1 MEKGLYFEPS
11 SNLFALTTLFAL
23 FPFRWEKSPDAAGN
37 ELKLGWRWTALLSKY
52 PELEK
57 ALFSASLSQEEP
69 GAYPATWR
77 RFIRV
82 GTSLPEEVAN
92 LFELCHEKGYEQ
104 VIFAETICA
113 ALTEERLD
121 AFLQAAGRCDI
132 ALMPAGD
139 GSVLML
145 SMPMHL
151 FPEWEFFR
159 FHAAGSVVEILSECH
174 SRNLSYELAEGLD
187 LQAANKELSA
197 LLEKTK
203 KPESY

>member
-1 MEKGLYFEPS
+1 MNPTVVTS
-11 SNLFALTTLFAL
+11 LFAL
-23 FPFRWEKSPDAAGN
+23 FPFRWEASPAAVGS
-37 ELKLGWRWTALLSKY
+37 ELKLGWRWTALLAKY
-52 PELEK
+52 PDLEK

-82 GTSLPEEVAN
+82 GSSLPEEVAN

-104 VIFAETICA
+104 VIFADTICA
-113 ALTEERLD
+113 ALSEERLD

-174 SRNLSYELAEGLD
+174 SRNLTYELSDGLD
-187 LQAANKELSA
+187 LKEAEKALAA

-203 KPESY
+203 KPEIH

>member
-1 MEKGLYFEPS
+1 VTS
-11 SNLFALTTLFAL
+11 LFAL
-23 FPFRWEKSPDAAGN
+23 FPFRWEANPAAAGS
-37 ELKLGWRWTALLSKY
+37 EQKLGWRWTALLSKY

-57 ALFSASLSQEEP
+57 ALFSANLLQEEP

-104 VIFAETICA
+104 VIFADTICA
-113 ALTEERLD
+113 ALSEERLD
-121 AFLQAAGRCDI
+121 AFLQAAARCDI

-139 GSVLML
+139 GSVLMM

-159 FHAAGSVVEILSECH
+159 FHASGSVVEILSECH
-174 SRNLSYELAEGLD
+174 TRNLSYELSDGLN
-187 LQAANKELSA
+187 LMETEKVLAA

-203 KPESY
+203 KPEIP